1 MQQAD
6 AVDLNTWM
14 NSFTACS
21 DGCYKSATIIQLYKL
36 SSFDKFS
43 DRTHLASNTLAA
55 QYSSDTSET

>member
-14 NSFTACS
+14 NSFTACNYGGTFVTS
-21 DGCYKSATIIQLYKL
+21 ITQLYKL

-43 DRTHLASNTLAA
+43 DRTYLASNTLAA